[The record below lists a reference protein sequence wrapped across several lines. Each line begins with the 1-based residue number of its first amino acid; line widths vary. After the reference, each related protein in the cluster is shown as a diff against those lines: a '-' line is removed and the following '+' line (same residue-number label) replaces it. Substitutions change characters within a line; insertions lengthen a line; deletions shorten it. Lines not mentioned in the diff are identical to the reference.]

1 MGFVEL
7 PEAINPA
14 EMLRDLEKQR
24 CERSLSYFI
33 KRAWHAIEPG
43 QPYVHNWHIDLICEH
58 LEAITND
65 EYVGAESYNR
75 LLINVPPGM
84 MKSLMV
90 GVFWPAWE
98 WGPKNLPHLR
108 YICASHQQG
117 LAIRD
122 SVKMRRL
129 VSSEWYQRHWGDHV
143 KLANDQNA
151 KTKFENDATGFREA
165 TAAGSITGVRGDR
178 VIIDD
183 PHSVEGAASDAM
195 RQTTL
200 DWFLEAVPTRL
211 NNPKTS
217 AIVVIMQRL
226 HEEDVSGVILE
237 KSLGYDHIMLP
248 MRYDPGRAFT
258 TRLGTSDPREIDG
271 ELLFPERFPLAVV
284 ERDEA
289 IMGPWATA
297 GQMQQSPEPRGGGII
312 KREWW
317 RTWEEEAFPPMDFI
331 LASLDTAYTEK
342 QENDFSALTIW
353 GIFTALKPDSA
364 MSTQSLPRVGSL
376 PLRFERAYTNTESI
390 PAAMMMFA
398 WQKRLPFNE
407 LLIEVAKDCKRFKVD
422 RLIIENKANGISLEQ
437 EFHRSFPN
445 REFAVQLINPGAL
458 DKLARLYSIQHLFAG
473 ERDKGGNFRNGQI
486 WAPDRSWSDTV
497 INQIATFPKGKHDDL
512 VDSTSQA
519 LRHLRDCGMLT
530 RAPERLAEIEE
541 SKVYRGKPPAPL
553 YPG

>member
-7 PEAINPA
+7 PTEIDPVA
-14 EMLRDLEKQR
+14 MLRDLEKQR

-33 KRAWHAIEPG
+33 KRAWHVVEPG
-43 QPYVHNWHIDLICEH
+43 QAYVHNWHIDLLCGH

-65 EYVGAESYNR
+65 EEVGGAPYNR

-84 MKSLMV
+84 MKSLLV

-108 YICASHQQG
+108 YVCASYAQN

-122 SVKMRRL
+122 NVRMRRL
-129 VSSEWYQRHWGDHV
+129 ISSEWYQRYWGDHV
-143 KLANDQNA
+143 KLADDQNA
-151 KTKFENDATGFREA
+151 KTKFENEATGFREA
-165 TAAGSITGVRGDR
+165 TAAGSITGARGDR

-183 PHSVEGAASDAM
+183 PHSVEGASSDQM
-195 RQTTL
+195 RQTTS

-226 HEEDVSGVILE
+226 HEEDVSGIILD
-237 KSLGYDHIMLP
+237 KNLGYDHVMLP
-248 MRYDPGRAFT
+248 MRFDPARAFT
-258 TRLGTSDPREIDG
+258 TRLGTRDPREVEG
-271 ELLFPERFPLAVV
+271 ELLFPERFPISVV

-289 IMGPWATA
+289 VLGPWAVA
-297 GQMQQSPEPRGGGII
+297 GQFNQSPEPRGGGII
-312 KREWW
+312 KRDWW
-317 RTWEEEAFPPMDFI
+317 RTWEQEAFPPMDFI

-342 QENDFSALTIW
+342 QENDLSAMTVW
-353 GIFTALKPDSA
+353 GIFTSDTKATVTQ
-364 MSTQSLPRVGSL
+364 MQGRSTLPQK
-376 PLRFERAYTNTESI
+376 FERTYADGA

-398 WQKRLPFNE
+398 WQERLEFPD
-407 LLIEVAKDCKRFKVD
+407 LITKVQETCKKFKVD
-422 RLIIENKANGISLEQ
+422 RLVVENKANGISLEQ

-445 REFAVQLINPGAL
+445 RTFAVQLINPGAL
-458 DKLARLYSIQHLFAG
+458 DKLARLYSIQHIFAG
-473 ERDKGGNFRNGQI
+473 ERDKQGNFGNGQV
-486 WAPDRSWSDTV
+486 WAPDRSWSDMV

-530 RAPERLAEIEE
+530 RAPERLAEIED
-541 SKVYRGKPPAPL
+541 SMLYRGRPPAPL
-553 YPG
+553 YPS